1 MPDSPR
7 LQPFGGLDELMRD
20 ASMYPAAD
28 WSAQKTAAA
37 RQNQL
42 TKPEGSLGYLEDLAI
57 FMCSWRGAALTD
69 DFPAH
74 TLVFA
79 GNHGICAQGIS
90 AYPQS
95 VTTQMVDNF
104 KRGGAAINQLCR
116 QNGSGLSVVPIE
128 LDRPTADFSMGKAMS
143 EKECLDAVNVGVS
156 AVPVDADI
164 LLLGEMGIGNT
175 TAAAALC
182 MGLFGAEANTWVG
195 RGTGLDDAALNHK
208 KEVVSGA
215 VSGHATT
222 CQTPMDWLSAVG
234 GREMAAIVGAIV
246 AARIVSVP
254 VLLDGFICTA
264 AASVLHAID
273 PRLLDHTILGHVS
286 AEPGHRHLADLIGKE
301 PVLSLNMRLGEGSGA
316 AAALGIIRSAMACHS
331 GMATFADAM
340 VDTKIDA

>member
-1 MPDSPR
+1 MPDSPS

-20 ASMYPAAD
+20 ANTYPKAD
-28 WSAQKTAAA
+28 SSAQKTAATQ
-37 RQNQL
+37 QNQL

-57 FMCSWRGAALTD
+57 FMCGWRGTALSAG
-69 DFPAH
+69 FPAH

-79 GNHGICAQGIS
+79 GNHGICAQGVS

-95 VTTQMVDNF
+95 VTAQMVGNF
-104 KRGGAAINQLCR
+104 ERGGAAINQLCR
-116 QNGSGLSVVPIE
+116 QNGSELVVVPIE
-128 LDRPTADFSMGKAMS
+128 LDRPTADFSLGVAMS
-143 EKECLDAVNVGVS
+143 EQECLDAINIGAV
-156 AVPVDADI
+156 AVPVDTNM

-182 MGLFGAEANTWVG
+182 MGLFGADANTWVG
-195 RGTGLDDAALNHK
+195 RGTGLDDAALSYK
-208 KEVVSGA
+208 KEVVSRA
-215 VSGHATT
+215 VSRHTAT
-222 CQTPMDWLSAVG
+222 CQTPIAWLSAVG

-246 AARIVSVP
+246 AARTASIP

-286 AEPGHRHLADLIGKE
+286 AEPGHRYLADLIGKE
-301 PVLSLNMRLGEGSGA
+301 PILSLNMRLGEGSGA
-316 AAALGIIRSAMACHS
+316 AVALGIIRSAMACHS